1 MSILVCYFRVKLN
14 LMTLIK
20 EEESF
25 ITLQNRETIVFTLFH
40 IARTYMNT
48 CSCWG
53 RAVRVRTL
61 PWTGSL
67 SIWSFGSSLNLSTT
81 ARILLPA
88 QLPQTE
94 GSVLTES
101 WINKVSVLIMKIFSS
116 ALLVQQ
122 AEGWD
127 CEGPGPSKQ
136 QRLRNRREHQTGC
149 QQPAAGIA

>member
-1 MSILVCYFRVKLN
+1 
-14 LMTLIK
+14 MTLIK

-122 AEGWD
+122 AEG
-127 CEGPGPSKQ
+127 
-136 QRLRNRREHQTGC
+136 
-149 QQPAAGIA
+149 